1 MTEHPLFKI
10 KHMDDLVNKIY
21 LNPKLFGISGDPGM
35 IYDSAQ
41 RIAKEMLQDIRDKR
55 WTIINNLTQ

>member
-1 MTEHPLFKI
+1 
-10 KHMDDLVNKIY
+10 MDDLVNKIY